1 MSQLKT
7 DQQWCERT
15 PLSFQEDTFVT
26 AVNFYNALISQL
38 YQDKLQCIIKLCNY
52 NFTGVWIDLLKAY
65 SLGMRGML
73 VSTHLSLTCNP
84 EQTEAEGHFTP

>member
-1 MSQLKT
+1 MLKIIT

-15 PLSFQEDTFVT
+15 PPSLQEDTFVT
-26 AVNFYNALISQL
+26 AVNFYNTLISQL
-38 YQDKLQCIIKLCNY
+38 YQDKLQRIIKLCNY

-65 SLGMRGML
+65 PLGTREML

-84 EQTEAEGHFTP
+84 EQTEAEGYFTP